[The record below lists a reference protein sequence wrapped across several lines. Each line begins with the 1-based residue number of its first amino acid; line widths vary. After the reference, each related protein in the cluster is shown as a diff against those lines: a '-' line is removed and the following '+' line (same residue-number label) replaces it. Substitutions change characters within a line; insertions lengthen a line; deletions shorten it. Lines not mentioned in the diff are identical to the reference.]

1 MNIFNDSIL
10 LGLFAGIIAVL
21 YSVIITF
28 WALKHSDGTPK
39 MQEIAAAIQEGAKAF
54 LNRQYRTVAIV
65 GSIIFLLILLGG
77 IWVPQFGILTAAGFM
92 FGAVLSASAGYFGMF
107 NAVRANVRTAEIAKY
122 GTKPALQFAFKTG
135 SVTGLMVLGLGVLGI
150 SIFLYIS
157 LYITGT
163 ISGALDSMIGF
174 AFGCS
179 LISVFAR
186 LGGGIY
192 TKAADVGADI
202 VGKIEEGIPE
212 DDPRNPA
219 VIADQVGDNVGD
231 CAGMAADVFETFAV
245 TIIAAMLLAYS
256 IFFKSYGLNITLK
269 AMMYPLMLGAIAVI
283 TSIAGIFFV
292 GAASKEKIMN
302 GLYKGMLATG
312 IISAILYYF
321 FTMYFMKD
329 VGKYPAIN
337 YYYAALVGLFL
348 TGFIII
354 ITDYFTST
362 HFYPVKSIA
371 EASTTGHATNIIA
384 GLAVGQMSTAL
395 PVLFISASILIS
407 YKFAGFYGIAVAA
420 SSMLSMA
427 GIIIS
432 VDSFGPIT
440 DNAGGI
446 AEMSNLSSEVR
457 ETTDALDAVGNTTKA
472 VTKGYAIGSAALAA
486 IVLFAEYAK
495 LIEKGSIHYIFLI
508 SQPSVLAGL
517 FIGAMFPFLFASLAM
532 KAVGKSAGEIVIEV
546 RRQFKEMPG
555 IMEGKTKP
563 DYGKCVDIVTKSAL
577 KEMILPAL
585 IPVLG
590 PVIFGLFLGP
600 QVLGGILL
608 GTIISGLFIA
618 ISMTSGGAAWD
629 NAKKLIESGAYGGK
643 GSFAHQAAIT
653 GDTVG
658 DPYKDTAG
666 PAINPMIKVV
676 NIFTILIVPIVLILW
691 H

>member
-1 MNIFNDSIL
+1 MNVFDYAISF
-10 LGLFAGIIAVL
+10 GLFAGIIAVI
-21 YSVIITF
+21 YSIIVTF
-28 WALKHSDGTPK
+28 WVLKHDEGSSK
-39 MQEIAAAIQEGAKAF
+39 MKEIASAIQEGAMAF
-54 LNRQYRTVAIV
+54 LNRQYRTVALV
-65 GSIIFLLILLGG
+65 GIIIFILILIGG
-77 IWVPQFGILTAAGFM
+77 IWIPQFGILTAIGFL
-92 FGAVLSASAGYFGMF
+92 FGSILSATAGYLGMF
-107 NAVRANVRTAEIAKY
+107 NAVRANVRTAQIAH
-122 GTKPALQFAFKTG
+122 GGVKPALKFAFKAG

-150 SIFLYIS
+150 SLFFLIVYS
-157 LYITGT
+157 ITG
-163 ISGALDSMIGF
+163 SLNGSLDTLIGF

-192 TKAADVGADI
+192 TKAADVGADL
-202 VGKIEEGIPE
+202 VGKIEAGIPE

-256 IFFKSYGLNITLK
+256 IFKNDPHSVMK
-269 AMMYPLMLGAIAVI
+269 AVLYPLILGAIAVF
-283 TSIAGIFFV
+283 TSILGIFFV
-292 GAASKEKIMN
+292 SAPTKEKIMQ
-302 GLYKGMLATG
+302 GLYKGIIATG
-312 IISAILYYF
+312 VISAIFYYF
-321 FTMYFMKD
+321 FTMYFMKG
-329 VGKYPAIN
+329 VGNYSPLD
-337 YYYAALVGLFL
+337 YYYSALIGLFL

-362 HFYPVKSIA
+362 SFSPVKSIA

-395 PVLFISASILIS
+395 PVIVISAAILLS
-407 YKFAGFYGIAVAA
+407 YHFAGFYGIAIAA
-420 SSMLSMA
+420 ASMLSMA
-427 GIIIS
+427 GMIIG

-446 AEMSNLSSEVR
+446 AEMSELPADVR

-486 IVLFAEYAK
+486 IVLFGEYDK
-495 LIEKGSIHYIFLI
+495 LILAGSIHYSFLI
-508 SQPSVLAGL
+508 SDPNVLVGL
-517 FIGAMFPFLFASLAM
+517 LIGAMFPFLFASLAM
-532 KAVGKSAGEIVIEV
+532 KAVGKTAGYVVDEV
-546 RRQFKEMPG
+546 RRQFKEIPG
-555 IMEGKTKP
+555 IMEGTGKP
-563 DYGKCVDIVTKSAL
+563 EYGKCVDIVTKSSI
-577 KEMILPAL
+577 KQMVLPAF
-585 IPVLG
+585 IPIAG
-590 PVIFGLFLGP
+590 PVIFGLLLGP

-608 GTIISGLFIA
+608 GTIISGLFVA

-629 NAKKLIESGAYGGK
+629 NAKKLIERGLYGGK
-643 GSFAHQAAIT
+643 GSLAHQAAVT